1 MPGPALI
8 EIVVLGGADLQP
20 EHNRC
25 VRLEQAP
32 PPSLRSQTV
41 PAPSGGCAGL
51 CPRILAG
58 AGFLAPYWRGG
69 FLGPSNPRS
78 VPVPPHGCSA
88 WTRRLKG
95 PGPGAVSPVLGLDHA
110 V

>member
-32 PPSLRSQTV
+32 PPSLRS
-41 PAPSGGCAGL
+41 
-51 CPRILAG
+51 
-58 AGFLAPYWRGG
+58 
-69 FLGPSNPRS
+69 
-78 VPVPPHGCSA
+78 
-88 WTRRLKG
+88 
-95 PGPGAVSPVLGLDHA
+95 
-110 V
+110 